1 MAGDE
6 RVTATSAR
14 SFPARLI
21 SLTPYFVVRILAF
34 CDYFADP
41 SSGGAERV
49 ALEVYRRLADQ
60 GATIRVITTMPKSMR
75 PVRSAERLQVRVIPS
90 FELSKLVG
98 IQASVAPALFLKLR
112 ALAKD
117 FRPDVLHA
125 NTLFFQTSLAAALLG
140 RATRIPLVTTV
151 HVGGLDLMP
160 QPARLLGTAY
170 ERTVGRFILSQ
181 SARIIAV
188 SPSVREHLVRM
199 GTPAEQI
206 VLVPNGVDLR
216 RFWPRHE
223 MVQNDPPVIAFVARL
238 IVNKGPDALLT
249 ALLQLRREGVAFKAI
264 CIGDGPLR
272 QRLEQRALL
281 LGSSVQFLGQQ
292 PDVAPHLRQSDLL
305 VRPSLTEGMPLG
317 ILEAMASRVCVI
329 ASDIDGNRDLVTH
342 GRNGVLFPVDDP
354 TRLAE
359 AMRELLRNPAHRS
372 ELARAGYET
381 AQAYGWDTVVART
394 GAVLASVIQPA
405 PREQTKAA

>member
-1 MAGDE
+1 
-6 RVTATSAR
+6 
-14 SFPARLI
+14 
-21 SLTPYFVVRILAF
+21 VRILAF
-34 CDYFADP
+34 CDYFAEP
-41 SSGGAERV
+41 SSGGGEKV

-60 GATIRVITTMPKSMR
+60 GSTIRVITTMPRSMQ
-75 PVRSAERLQVRVIPS
+75 PVRSIERLQVRVIPS
-90 FELSKLVG
+90 VELARLMG
-98 IQASVAPALFLKLR
+98 IQAAIAPALFLKLR
-112 ALAKD
+112 ALAGD

-125 NTLFFQTSLAAALLG
+125 NTLFFQTSLAASLVR
-140 RATRIPLVTTV
+140 RASGVPLVTTV
-151 HVGGLDLMP
+151 HLGGLDLMP

-188 SPSVREHLVRM
+188 APSVREHLVRL
-199 GTPAEQI
+199 GTPTDRI
-206 VLVPNGVDLR
+206 VVVPNGVDLR

-223 MVQNDPPVIAFVARL
+223 LAQNDPPVIAFVARL
-238 IVNKGPDALLT
+238 IVNKGPDTLLAALV
-249 ALLQLRREGVAFKAI
+249 QLRREGVAFKAI
-264 CIGDGPLR
+264 FIGDGPLR
-272 QRLEQRALL
+272 QQLEQRALP
-281 LGSSVQFLGQQ
+281 LGSAVQFLGQQ
-292 PDVAPHLRQSDLL
+292 RDVAPHLRQSDLL

-342 GRNGVLFPVDDP
+342 GGNGVLFPVEDP

-359 AMRELLRNPAHRS
+359 AIRELLRNPARRTQ
-372 ELARAGYET
+372 LARAGYET

-394 GAVLASVIQPA
+394 GAVLASTIPSA